1 MWAFIF
7 LYFDNDSFVVPSF
20 FVIIAVVSDMNDSAN
35 LIISIQVSYV
45 LCDYVP
51 MCSGANDA

>member
-1 MWAFIF
+1 MT
-7 LYFDNDSFVVPSF
+7 LFVVPYFS
-20 FVIIAVVSDMNDSAN
+20 VITTVVSDMNDSAI

-51 MCSGANDA
+51 MCSGGFGANDA

>member
-1 MWAFIF
+1 MT
-7 LYFDNDSFVVPSF
+7 LFVVPYFS
-20 FVIIAVVSDMNDSAN
+20 VITDIKVSDMNDSAI

-51 MCSGANDA
+51 MCSGS